1 MRRGAQIRLG
11 KEVDCAACISGSNSK
26 VANGEVEKQW
36 HISARDWLDRL
47 DEVHGI

>member
-11 KEVDCAACISGSNSK
+11 KEVDCAACMAGSNSN